1 MPSETFFN
9 LPEKKQKRIL
19 EAAKKEFSQSA
30 LKDASIANIVKDAEI
45 SRGSFYQYF
54 DDIEDLYL
62 YYFHSLGKD
71 NHEQFLLSLK
81 QHRGDLFVTF
91 HDFFSHWILEIFKGE
106 NVLFYKNLFTS
117 MDYRGLHKVIL
128 FGDKKM
134 QEKLYQ
140 KTRSDHRKIKSD
152 QKEMLDVVDRS
163 LINVKNDQELQ
174 LLFQLLMHIA
184 FSTIADG
191 YRRHFENG
199 RYDIVQISKEFD
211 LKLNWLKKG
220 ARKLKNEENDQ

>member
-1 MPSETFFN
+1 MPNETFFN
-9 LPEKKQKRIL
+9 LPDEKQKRIL

-30 LKDASIANIVKDAEI
+30 LKDASIANIVKNAEI

-54 DDIEDLYL
+54 MDIEDLYL

-81 QHRGDLFVTF
+81 QHHGDLFATF
-91 HDFFSHWILEIFKGE
+91 HDFFTRWILEVFKGE

-117 MDYRGLHKVIL
+117 MDYRGLHKFIP
-128 FGDKKM
+128 FGDRKKQERFYQPSEADHKKIRDDRKKM
-134 QEKLYQ
+134 LE
-140 KTRSDHRKIKSD
+140 T
-152 QKEMLDVVDRS
+152 VDRS
-163 LINVKNDQELQ
+163 LIDVKNDKELQ

-191 YRRHFENG
+191 YRRHFEG
-199 RYDIVQISKEFD
+199 GKYDTSQISKEFD

-220 ARKLKNEENDQ
+220 AQKQKGKGE